1 MRYFFQIYTIIDRCI
16 GFRMN
21 IATTKDLGR
30 IIRQK
35 RIDDGLTLEEAAG
48 VCGVSYAFL
57 SALENGK
64 ETVQL
69 NKVLQVTM
77 CLGLELEANVRTWTN
92 LRNVT

>member
-1 MRYFFQIYTIIDRCI
+1 MLI
-16 GFRMN
+16 GFKMK
-21 IATTKDLGR
+21 IGISKDLGR

-35 RIDDGLTLEEAAG
+35 RKDDGLTLEQAAG
-48 VCGVSYAFL
+48 VCDVSYAYL

-77 CLGLELEANVRTWTN
+77 CLGLELEANVRTWVN
-92 LRNVT
+92 LRNEK

>member
-1 MRYFFQIYTIIDRCI
+1 
-16 GFRMN
+16 MN

-92 LRNVT
+92 LRTVT

>member
-1 MRYFFQIYTIIDRCI
+1 
-16 GFRMN
+16 MN
-21 IATTKDLGR
+21 IATPKDLGR

-35 RIDDGLTLEEAAG
+35 RIDDGLTLDEAAG

>member
-1 MRYFFQIYTIIDRCI
+1 
-16 GFRMN
+16 MN
-21 IATTKDLGR
+21 IATPKDLGR

-92 LRNVT
+92 LRTVT

>member
-1 MRYFFQIYTIIDRCI
+1 
-16 GFRMN
+16 MN
-21 IATTKDLGR
+21 IATPKDLGR

-57 SALENGK
+57 SALEHGK

-77 CLGLELEANVRTWTN
+77 CLGLELEANVRSWTN
-92 LRNVT
+92 LSNVT